1 MFINKKTRIHK
12 TQINSFKI
20 YTKKNVLKKR
30 SNTDHKETKYG
41 VFLCGRRNV
50 DEENKHTIIKSF
62 HMRNTQIYEI
72 MSSEKS
78 TLKINTNIKYEILGN
93 DLTSKVYFAIGHK

>member
-1 MFINKKTRIHK
+1 
-12 TQINSFKI
+12 
-20 YTKKNVLKKR
+20 
-30 SNTDHKETKYG
+30 
-41 VFLCGRRNV
+41 
-50 DEENKHTIIKSF
+50 
-62 HMRNTQIYEI
+62 MRNTQIYEI